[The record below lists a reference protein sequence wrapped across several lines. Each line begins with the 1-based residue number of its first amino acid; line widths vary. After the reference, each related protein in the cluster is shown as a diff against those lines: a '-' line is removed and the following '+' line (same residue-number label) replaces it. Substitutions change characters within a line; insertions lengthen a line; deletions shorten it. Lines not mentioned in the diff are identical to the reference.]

1 MKALN
6 PLHRRLRLQT
16 ALWGELQM
24 AGSTARP
31 VLVEQLSEQGLSF
44 RCDFATSSLLMP
56 LERRAP
62 GFLLGIRV
70 LLSFRLPGLQRPV
83 EVPCRLVFCRRYS
96 QDSFRFDCEFD
107 PKETLQQQRIVG
119 FLERQQ
125 QMQGKTERA
134 TVA

>member
-1 MKALN
+1 
-6 PLHRRLRLQT
+6 
-16 ALWGELQM
+16 M